1 MIGARRGGLIVA
13 LLLIAILAGGISGG
27 VVARLARPEASSSPA
42 ASPAITATPS
52 ATITPSVES
61 SDIPDII
68 ASVRRSVVAI
78 EVVSTVRIGPRLFTQ
93 RGAGTGIILTSTGAI
108 ATCAHVVSGAEEIT
122 VTMADGS
129 TASATVAG
137 TDADADLA
145 VIVIDRTGLV
155 PMPLGRS
162 SGLRVGQPVVVIG
175 NALVLEGGPTAS
187 LGIVSAL
194 GRTIT
199 TTDGATYTQLIQT
212 DAAMNAGDSGGPLI
226 DGAGRLV
233 GINNAAAS
241 VAENVGFAIP
251 IDVAIPI
258 LQGLREVRQ

>member
-1 MIGARRGGLIVA
+1 MIGTRHGRLVVA
-13 LLLIAILAGGISGG
+13 LLLLLAILAGGISGG
-27 VVARLARPEASSSPA
+27 VVARLSRPEASSP
-42 ASPAITATPS
+42 PGAITAAPS

-68 ASVRRSVVAI
+68 ASVRPSVVAI
-78 EVVSTVRIGPRLFTQ
+78 EVASTVRIGPRLVTQ
-93 RGAGTGIILTSTGAI
+93 RGAGTGVVLTSTGEI
-108 ATCAHVVSGAEEIT
+108 ATCAHAVSGAQEIT

-145 VIVIDRTGLV
+145 VIHIDRTGLV
-155 PMPLGRS
+155 PMTLGRS
-162 SGLRVGQPVVVIG
+162 SGLRVGQPVLVIG
-175 NALVLEGGPTAS
+175 NALALEGGPTAS

-199 TTDGATYTQLIQT
+199 TTEGTTYTQLIQT

-226 DGAGRLV
+226 DGAGRLI
-233 GINNAAAS
+233 GINNASSS

-251 IDVAIPI
+251 IDVASPI
-258 LQGLREVRQ
+258 LERLRAARQ